1 MNIGTK
7 CLKTNYIEKMFI
19 GIEFS
24 YNNLTNL
31 L

>member
-1 MNIGTK
+1 MNIETK

-24 YNNLTNL
+24 SNKLTN
-31 L
+31 